1 MPPESVMI
9 GITTIASVVTTI
21 LTKVKCYF
29 KSSINPCIC
38 GFSDIPIDQYE
49 VTHAIEPSID
59 TKAGSNMSVK

>member
-9 GITTIASVVTTI
+9 GIATIASVVTTI

-49 VTHAIEPSID
+49 IHEVEPSID
-59 TKAGSNMSVK
+59 TQKEVICL